1 MNSRATSVTALREIG
16 RTAFWRFC
24 NTICQEETSLIVLS
38 AAGLSIVL
46 VGVVNRATPSPC
58 SQDPGPIP
66 PIRQCTRDSLFPN
79 GARESPEVDGVIAG
93 ALQLIANKFEVGHVG
108 KSALRDPRSLA

>member
-1 MNSRATSVTALREIG
+1 MNSRATSVTAWGLYRSAISACLVYLREIG

-38 AAGLSIVL
+38 SAGLSIVL

-58 SQDPGPIP
+58 SQDPRPIP
-66 PIRQCTRDSLFPN
+66 PIRQCTPDSLFPKC
-79 GARESPEVDGVIAG
+79 APENPEGD
-93 ALQLIANKFEVGHVG
+93 
-108 KSALRDPRSLA
+108 S

>member
-1 MNSRATSVTALREIG
+1 MNSRATSVTAWGLYRSAISACLVYLREIG

-46 VGVVNRATPSPC
+46 VGVVPTARRLHLVVRIQVPFLPSDNAHGILC
-58 SQDPGPIP
+58 SPMVPVKVQ
-66 PIRQCTRDSLFPN
+66 R
-79 GARESPEVDGVIAG
+79 
-93 ALQLIANKFEVGHVG
+93 
-108 KSALRDPRSLA
+108 